1 MIEKIE
7 SLGSKDGWQKPW
19 FTEGT
24 LSWPKNL
31 SGREYNGMNALLLTM
46 LCEKKGYELPVFC
59 TFNRAVGLNYQTDKQ
74 GNKKQMVDANGE
86 PLPKVGINKGEKSFP
101 VMLTSFT
108 IVHKETKEKIP
119 YDDYKRMSA
128 EEQKEYNVYPKLNVY
143 QVFNVAQ
150 TNLKEARPELYAKL
164 EAENKPEKA
173 LVKEGDM
180 YSFPAVDRM
189 FKEQRWICP
198 INIEHQD
205 NAFYSISRNQI
216 TIPEKSQFKDGES
229 WYGTAFHEMVHSTG
243 AENQLNRLKPQSGF
257 GSDEYA
263 REELV
268 AELGSALV
276 CQKYGMTKNLKEDSA
291 AYLKSWLGSLKES
304 PSFIKTTLM
313 DVKKATSILTQR
325 IDEVSLEMKEQQ
337 SEDVA
342 ASVSEENKDAKDM
355 KQSASSMIVSKLR
368 QKKKR
373 SQGLCSADNKA
384 ICSKKAKI
392 QDAHIYI
399 SMCKHPGFFHYSGV
413 ASSLSPSSSSSSA
426 SHFCQFSSSMV
437 SSFISQSYASSGI
450 GSRE

>member
-1 MIEKIE
+1 MAYYNKSPQNNGDGKNAEDRALNTFANMMIEKIE

-243 AENQLNRLKPQSGF
+243 AEDQLNRLKPQSGF

-276 CQKYGMTKNLKEDSA
+276 CQKYGITKNLKEDSA

-313 DVKKATSILTQR
+313 DVKRRRL
-325 IDEVSLEMKEQQ
+325 
-337 SEDVA
+337 
-342 ASVSEENKDAKDM
+342 
-355 KQSASSMIVSKLR
+355 
-368 QKKKR
+368 
-373 SQGLCSADNKA
+373 
-384 ICSKKAKI
+384 
-392 QDAHIYI
+392 
-399 SMCKHPGFFHYSGV
+399 
-413 ASSLSPSSSSSSA
+413 
-426 SHFCQFSSSMV
+426 FSR
-437 SSFISQSYASSGI
+437 
-450 GSRE
+450 RE

>member
-1 MIEKIE
+1 MAYYNKSPQNNGDGKNAEDRALDTFADMMIEKIE

-74 GNKKQMVDANGE
+74 GNKKLMTDANGE
-86 PLPKVGINKGEKSFP
+86 PLPKVCINKGEKSFP

-180 YSFPAVDRM
+180 YSFPAVDQM

-243 AENQLNRLKPQSGF
+243 AENQLNRLKLQSGF

-325 IDEVSLEMKEQQ
+325 IDEVALEMKELQ
-337 SEDVA
+337 SEDV
-342 ASVSEENKDAKDM
+342 SVPKKDKEEKDM
-355 KQSASSMIVSKLR
+355 KQSASSNDNEQTEVEEEKVA
-368 QKKKR
+368 R
-373 SQGLCSADNKA
+373 SA
-384 ICSKKAKI
+384 
-392 QDAHIYI
+392 
-399 SMCKHPGFFHYSGV
+399 F
-413 ASSLSPSSSSSSA
+413 
-426 SHFCQFSSSMV
+426 
-437 SSFISQSYASSGI
+437 
-450 GSRE
+450 RR

>member
-1 MIEKIE
+1 MAYYNKSPQNNGDGKNAEDRALDTFANMMIEKIE

-74 GNKKQMVDANGE
+74 GNKKQMTDANGE
-86 PLPKVGINKGEKSFP
+86 PLPKVSINKGEKSFP

-108 IVHKETKEKIP
+108 VINKETKEKIP

-150 TNLKEARPELYAKL
+150 TNLRKARPELYAKL

-189 FKEQRWICP
+189 FKEQGWICS

-243 AENQLNRLKPQSGF
+243 AEDQLNRLKPQSGF

-276 CQKYGMTKNLKEDSA
+276 CQKYGMTKNLKKDSA

-325 IDEVSLEMKEQQ
+325 IDEVALEIKELQ
-337 SEDVA
+337 SEDV
-342 ASVSEENKDAKDM
+342 SVSKKDKEEKDM
-355 KQSASSMIVSKLR
+355 KLSASSNDNEQTEVEEEKVA
-368 QKKKR
+368 R
-373 SQGLCSADNKA
+373 SA
-384 ICSKKAKI
+384 
-392 QDAHIYI
+392 
-399 SMCKHPGFFHYSGV
+399 F
-413 ASSLSPSSSSSSA
+413 
-426 SHFCQFSSSMV
+426 
-437 SSFISQSYASSGI
+437 
-450 GSRE
+450 RR

>member
-1 MIEKIE
+1 MAYYNKSPQNNGDGKNAEDRALDTFANMMIEKIE

-46 LCEKKGYELPVFC
+46 LCEKKDYDLPVFC

-74 GNKKQMVDANGE
+74 GNKKQMTDANGE
-86 PLPKVGINKGEKSFP
+86 PLPKVCINKGEKSFP

-119 YDDYKRMSA
+119 YDDYKRMST
-128 EEQKEYNVYPKLNVY
+128 EDQKEYNVYPKLNVY

-150 TNLKEARPELYAKL
+150 TNLKEARHELYAKL

-173 LVKEGDM
+173 LVKEGYM
-180 YSFPAVDRM
+180 YSFPAVDQM

-243 AENQLNRLKPQSGF
+243 AEYQLNRLKPQSGF

-325 IDEVSLEMKEQQ
+325 IDEVALEIKELQ
-337 SEDVA
+337 SEDV
-342 ASVSEENKDAKDM
+342 SVSKKDKEEKDM
-355 KQSASSMIVSKLR
+355 KQSASSNDNEQTEVEEEKVA
-368 QKKKR
+368 R
-373 SQGLCSADNKA
+373 SA
-384 ICSKKAKI
+384 
-392 QDAHIYI
+392 
-399 SMCKHPGFFHYSGV
+399 F
-413 ASSLSPSSSSSSA
+413 
-426 SHFCQFSSSMV
+426 
-437 SSFISQSYASSGI
+437 
-450 GSRE
+450 RR

>member
-1 MIEKIE
+1 MAYYNKSPQNNGDGKNAEDRALDTFANMMIEKIE

-108 IVHKETKEKIP
+108 IVHKDTKEKIP

-150 TNLKEARPELYAKL
+150 TNLKEARPELYTKL

-180 YSFPAVDRM
+180 YSFPAVDQM

-243 AENQLNRLKPQSGF
+243 AEDQLNRLKPQSGF

-325 IDEVSLEMKEQQ
+325 IDEVALEMKEQQ

-342 ASVSEENKDAKDM
+342 ASVSDEKKDAKDM
-355 KQSASSMIVSKLR
+355 KQSASSDNSEQTEAEEEKVA
-368 QKKKR
+368 R
-373 SQGLCSADNKA
+373 SA
-384 ICSKKAKI
+384 
-392 QDAHIYI
+392 
-399 SMCKHPGFFHYSGV
+399 F
-413 ASSLSPSSSSSSA
+413 
-426 SHFCQFSSSMV
+426 
-437 SSFISQSYASSGI
+437 
-450 GSRE
+450 RR

>member
-7 SLGSKDGWQKPW
+7 SLGNKDGWQKPW

-46 LCEKKGYELPVFC
+46 LCEKKGYDLPVFC

-74 GNKKQMVDANGE
+74 GNKKQMLDANGD
-86 PLPKVGINKGEKSFP
+86 PLPKVSINKGEKSFP
-101 VMLTSFT
+101 VMLMTFT
-108 IVHKETKEKIP
+108 VVNKETKEKIP

-164 EAENKPEKA
+164 EAESKPEKA

-180 YSFPAVDRM
+180 YSFPAVDQM
-189 FKEQRWICP
+189 FKEQKWICP

-205 NAFYSISRNQI
+205 SAFYSISRNQI

-313 DVKKATSILTQR
+313 DVKKATSILSQR
-325 IDEVSLEMKEQQ
+325 IDEVALEMKEQQ
-337 SEDVA
+337 SEDNVVS
-342 ASVSEENKDAKDM
+342 ASEKNAKDAGK
-355 KQSASSMIVSKLR
+355 
-368 QKKKR
+368 
-373 SQGLCSADNKA
+373 
-384 ICSKKAKI
+384 
-392 QDAHIYI
+392 
-399 SMCKHPGFFHYSGV
+399 
-413 ASSLSPSSSSSSA
+413 SSSSSDNDELTEVKEEKFARSA
-426 SHFCQFSSSMV
+426 F
-437 SSFISQSYASSGI
+437 
-450 GSRE
+450 RR

>member
-1 MIEKIE
+1 MAYYNKSPQNNGDGKNAEDRALDTFANMMIEKIE

-74 GNKKQMVDANGE
+74 GNKKQMTDANGE
-86 PLPKVGINKGEKSFP
+86 PLPKVCINKGEKSFP

-216 TIPEKSQFKDGES
+216 TIPEKAQFKDGES

-243 AENQLNRLKPQSGF
+243 AENQLNRLHPQSGF

-291 AYLKSWLGSLKES
+291 AYLKSWLGSLKET

-313 DVKKATSILTQR
+313 DVKRQR
-325 IDEVSLEMKEQQ
+325 
-337 SEDVA
+337 
-342 ASVSEENKDAKDM
+342 
-355 KQSASSMIVSKLR
+355 
-368 QKKKR
+368 
-373 SQGLCSADNKA
+373 
-384 ICSKKAKI
+384 
-392 QDAHIYI
+392 
-399 SMCKHPGFFHYSGV
+399 PF
-413 ASSLSPSSSSSSA
+413 
-426 SHFCQFSSSMV
+426 SH
-437 SSFISQSYASSGI
+437 
-450 GSRE
+450 RE

>member
-1 MIEKIE
+1 MAYYNKSPQNNGDGKNAEDRALDTFANMMIEKIE

-19 FTEGT
+19 FTEST

-46 LCEKKGYELPVFC
+46 LCEKKGYELQLFC

-74 GNKKQMVDANGE
+74 GNKKQMTDANGE
-86 PLPKVGINKGEKSFP
+86 PLPKVCINKGEKSFP

-108 IVHKETKEKIP
+108 IVYKETKEKIR

-180 YSFPAVDRM
+180 YSFPAVDQM

-243 AENQLNRLKPQSGF
+243 AEDQLNRLKPQSGF

-325 IDEVSLEMKEQQ
+325 IDEVALEMKELQ
-337 SEDVA
+337 SEDV
-342 ASVSEENKDAKDM
+342 SVSKKDKEEKDM
-355 KQSASSMIVSKLR
+355 KQSASSNDNEQTEVEEEKVA
-368 QKKKR
+368 R
-373 SQGLCSADNKA
+373 SA
-384 ICSKKAKI
+384 
-392 QDAHIYI
+392 
-399 SMCKHPGFFHYSGV
+399 F
-413 ASSLSPSSSSSSA
+413 
-426 SHFCQFSSSMV
+426 
-437 SSFISQSYASSGI
+437 
-450 GSRE
+450 RR

>member
-1 MIEKIE
+1 MAYYNKSPQNNGDGKNAEDRALDTFANMMIEKIE

-74 GNKKQMVDANGE
+74 GNKKQMTDANGE
-86 PLPKVGINKGEKSFP
+86 PLPKVCINKGEKSFP

-243 AENQLNRLKPQSGF
+243 AEDQLNRLKPQSGF

-291 AYLKSWLGSLKES
+291 AYLKSWLGSLKET
-304 PSFIKTTLM
+304 PSFIKT
-313 DVKKATSILTQR
+313 
-325 IDEVSLEMKEQQ
+325 
-337 SEDVA
+337 
-342 ASVSEENKDAKDM
+342 
-355 KQSASSMIVSKLR
+355 
-368 QKKKR
+368 R
-373 SQGLCSADNKA
+373 SF
-384 ICSKKAKI
+384 
-392 QDAHIYI
+392 
-399 SMCKHPGFFHYSGV
+399 CKYG
-413 ASSLSPSSSSSSA
+413 
-426 SHFCQFSSSMV
+426 
-437 SSFISQSYASSGI
+437 
-450 GSRE
+450 

>member
-1 MIEKIE
+1 MKKSNYTPKPDGQSAEDRALSTFAELMIEKI
-7 SLGSKDGWQKPW
+7 SNLQSDWKKPW
-19 FTEGT
+19 F
-24 LSWPKNL
+24 SPQAAQMPMNL
-31 SGREYNGMNALLLTM
+31 SGRNYNGMNSVVLM
-46 LCEKKGYELPVFC
+46 LMQEKNGWQTSRYATFDRIVSMNFTKGKDGKSVP
-59 TFNRAVGLNYQTDKQ
+59 AVDAD
-74 GNKKQMVDANGE
+74 GNK
-86 PLPKVGINKGEKSFP
+86 LPHVGINKGEKSTP
-101 VMLTSFT
+101 VMLTTFT
-108 IVHKETKEKIP
+108 CVNQETKERIKWE
-119 YDDYKRMSA
+119 DYKLLSQ
-128 EEQKEYNVYPKLNVY
+128 EQREKYNVYPKLNVY

-150 TNLKEARPELYAKL
+150 TNLKAARPELYAKL

-243 AENQLNRLKPQSGF
+243 AEDLLNRLKPQSGF

-276 CQKYGMTKNLKEDSA
+276 CQKYGITKNLKEDSA

-337 SEDVA
+337 REDVA
-342 ASVSEENKDAKDM
+342 ASVSEENKEAKDM
-355 KQSASSMIVSKLR
+355 KQSASSNDSEQTEAEEEKVA
-368 QKKKR
+368 R
-373 SQGLCSADNKA
+373 SA
-384 ICSKKAKI
+384 
-392 QDAHIYI
+392 
-399 SMCKHPGFFHYSGV
+399 F
-413 ASSLSPSSSSSSA
+413 
-426 SHFCQFSSSMV
+426 
-437 SSFISQSYASSGI
+437 
-450 GSRE
+450 RR

>member
-1 MIEKIE
+1 MAYYNKSPQNNGDGKSAEDRALDTFANMMIEKIE

-74 GNKKQMVDANGE
+74 GNKKQMTDANGD
-86 PLPKVGINKGEKSFP
+86 PLPKVCINKGEKSFP

-128 EEQKEYNVYPKLNVY
+128 EEQKEYYVYPKLNVY

-173 LVKEGDM
+173 LVQEGDM
-180 YSFPAVDRM
+180 YSFPAVDKM
-189 FKEQRWICP
+189 FKDQRWICP

-205 NAFYSISRNQI
+205 NAFYSISRNEI
-216 TIPEKSQFKDGES
+216 TIPEKAQFKDGES

-243 AENQLNRLKPQSGF
+243 AEDQLNRLKPQSGF

-276 CQKYGMTKNLKEDSA
+276 CQKYSMTKNLKEDSA

-313 DVKKATSILTQR
+313 DVKKATSILSQR
-325 IDEVSLEMKEQQ
+325 IDEVALEMKEQQ
-337 SEDVA
+337 SENVA
-342 ASVSEENKDAKDM
+342 ASISGKDKEEKE
-355 KQSASSMIVSKLR
+355 VE
-368 QKKKR
+368 
-373 SQGLCSADNKA
+373 
-384 ICSKKAKI
+384 
-392 QDAHIYI
+392 
-399 SMCKHPGFFHYSGV
+399 
-413 ASSLSPSSSSSSA
+413 LS
-426 SHFCQFSSSMV
+426 V
-437 SSFISQSYASSGI
+437 SS
-450 GSRE
+450 GSDEKIEEEKVARSAFRR

>member
-1 MIEKIE
+1 MAYYNKSPKNNGDGKNAEDRALDTFANMMIEKIE

-86 PLPKVGINKGEKSFP
+86 PLPKVSINKGEKSFP

-143 QVFNVAQ
+143 Q
-150 TNLKEARPELYAKL
+150 EARPELYAKL

-180 YSFPAVDRM
+180 YSFPAVDQM
-189 FKEQRWICP
+189 FKEQKWICP

-216 TIPEKSQFKDGES
+216 TIPEKAQFKDGES

-243 AENQLNRLKPQSGF
+243 AENQLNRLHPQSGF

-291 AYLKSWLGSLKES
+291 AYLKSWLGSLKET

-355 KQSASSMIVSKLR
+355 KQSASSNDNEQTEVEEEKVA
-368 QKKKR
+368 R
-373 SQGLCSADNKA
+373 SA
-384 ICSKKAKI
+384 
-392 QDAHIYI
+392 
-399 SMCKHPGFFHYSGV
+399 F
-413 ASSLSPSSSSSSA
+413 
-426 SHFCQFSSSMV
+426 
-437 SSFISQSYASSGI
+437 
-450 GSRE
+450 RR